1 MSEDVKNHEPLGL
14 ALVGC
19 GMIGRTRAQIAR
31 ESGGLGWLG
40 ICDRDEK
47 TGKAFAEEIQ
57 ADFFTADYREL
68 FGRSEVNAVIVATDE
83 KNHLEPVLA
92 AAEAGH
98 AIMVEKPLA
107 IDARD
112 SARVLETLRSTG
124 VDAVVGY
131 TRRFLRR
138 FLTARERIM
147 TGQLGDISSMTT
159 RAFMNRIAST
169 AIVERADD
177 PGKFT
182 PMVIA
187 GTHTLD
193 LSLWFLEEKTPTKVY
208 ASSVSKTMAPLGT
221 KDATFGIVTFEDG
234 AMLSMTINWALP
246 EVWPGS
252 VCSNEFGIVGTEGV
266 LTIDDT
272 HRDQV
277 LATEKGQ
284 PAGYTPDIRRNVDFL
299 ESYPAGDFAFGQ
311 HWGPIRDETLTW
323 LTRVRTGRDTTH
335 ATADDGHRNLV
346 ISKAMDLSARRGEAV
361 RLPVAP
367 KELEE

>member
-1 MSEDVKNHEPLGL
+1 MSEDVKNQKPVGL

-31 ESGGLGWLG
+31 EFGGLGWLG
-40 ICDRDEK
+40 ICDRNEK
-47 TGKAFAEEIQ
+47 PGKAFAEEIK
-57 ADFFTADYREL
+57 ADFFTTDYREL
-68 FGRSEVNAVIVATDE
+68 FDCPEVNAVIVATDE
-83 KNHLEPVLA
+83 KNHVEPVLV

-98 AIMVEKPLA
+98 SIMVEKPLA
-107 IDARD
+107 IDARE
-112 SARVLETLRSTG
+112 SARVLKTLQSTG

-138 FLTARERIM
+138 FLMARERIM
-147 TGQLGDISSMTT
+147 TGQLGDITSMTT

-169 AIVERADD
+169 AIVKRADD
-177 PGKFT
+177 AGKFT

-193 LSLWFLEEKTPTKVY
+193 LSLWFLEEKKPVQVY

-221 KDATFGIVTFEDG
+221 KDATFGVITFEDG
-234 AMLSMTINWALP
+234 TILSMSINWALP
-246 EVWPGS
+246 EIWPGS

-284 PAGYTPDIRRNVDFL
+284 PAGYTPDIKRNVDFL

-323 LTRVRTGRDTTH
+323 LTRVQSDRDTPH
-335 ATADDGHRNLV
+335 ATAADGHRNLIV
-346 ISKAMDLSARRGEAV
+346 SKAMDLSARRGEAV
-361 RLPVAP
+361 RLPIEP
-367 KELEE
+367 EELEE